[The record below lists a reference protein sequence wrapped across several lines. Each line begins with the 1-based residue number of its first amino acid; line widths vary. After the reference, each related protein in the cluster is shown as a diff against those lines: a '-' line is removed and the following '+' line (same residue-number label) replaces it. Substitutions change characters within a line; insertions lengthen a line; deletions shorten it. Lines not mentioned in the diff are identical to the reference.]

1 MTRDVNGIRTK
12 KLKVDGD
19 SGRRDNKKEM
29 VSIMARDFLAF
40 YCSRLEQCQ
49 QIWKKNGKVERV
61 RAKETTSW

>member
-49 QIWKKNGKVERV
+49 QI
-61 RAKETTSW
+61 